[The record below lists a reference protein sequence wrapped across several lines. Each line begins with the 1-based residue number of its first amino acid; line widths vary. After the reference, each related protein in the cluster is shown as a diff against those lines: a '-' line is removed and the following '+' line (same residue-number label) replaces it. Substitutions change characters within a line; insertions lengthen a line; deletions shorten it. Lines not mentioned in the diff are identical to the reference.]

1 MYLAKHIVDVHILT
15 ICKVNYSIHLGGK
28 NMKRITTL
36 LIALLMTAMMILS
49 SCQATPAAPVNN
61 LKLKIGIMP
70 AVDSA
75 PILLAE
81 KKGYFKELGL
91 DIDIQVYNNA
101 ANRES
106 ALQSGELDGTM
117 TDLIAFVN
125 SVQNGLD
132 IKITTSTD
140 GSFPFLLKKGFV
152 EQDKIKIGMM
162 EISVSNF
169 LSDQFLQDKY
179 EMEKVFINEIPAR
192 LEMVK
197 AGQLDMANLPE
208 PIASKGELDGLEKV
222 IYNNIDDFMPE
233 AMVFTG
239 KTLKEKGKELEIF
252 HQAYNKAVADIIKND
267 DEARDVLIE
276 KLALKPE
283 IKDLMTLPKY
293 NLARVPDEAYMNK
306 IIDWVEAVQKIDITV
321 PYDQMI
327 ERKFIK

>member
-1 MYLAKHIVDVHILT
+1 
-15 ICKVNYSIHLGGK
+15 
-28 NMKRITTL
+28 MKRTMTL
-36 LIALLMTAMMILS
+36 LIALLMTAMLILS
-49 SCQATPAAPVNN
+49 GCQGKAAEPASTPAPAPVQAENPDSM
-61 LKLKIGIMP
+61 KLKIGIMP

-91 DIDIQVYNNA
+91 EMDIQVYNNA

-106 ALQSGELDGTM
+106 ALQSGELDGAM

-125 SVQNGLD
+125 NVQNGAD

-152 EQDKIKIGMM
+152 EQKNIKIGMM

-169 LSDQFLQDKY
+169 LSDQFLKDKY

-192 LEMVK
+192 LEMIK

-208 PIASKGELDGLEKV
+208 PIASMGELGGLKKV
-222 IYNNIDDFMPE
+222 VYEITDDFMPE

-239 KTLKEKGKELEIF
+239 KAMTEKEKALKLF
-252 HQAYNKAVADIIKND
+252 HEAYNKAIEDIIKND
-267 DEARDVLIE
+267 GEARDILIE
-276 KLALKPE
+276 KLQLKPE
-283 IKDLMTLPKY
+283 IRDLMALPTY
-293 NLARVPDEAYMNK
+293 HQARVPDENYMNK
-306 IIDWVEAVQKIDITV
+306 VIGWVETVQKIDITV

-327 ERKFIK
+327 ERKFLQ

>member
-1 MYLAKHIVDVHILT
+1 M
-15 ICKVNYSIHLGGK
+15 
-28 NMKRITTL
+28 
-36 LIALLMTAMMILS
+36 
-49 SCQATPAAPVNN
+49 
-61 LKLKIGIMP
+61 KLKIGIMP

-91 DIDIQVYNNA
+91 EMDIQVYNNA

-125 SVQNGLD
+125 SKQNGLD

-152 EQDKIKIGMM
+152 DQKNIKIGMM

-169 LSDQFLQDKY
+169 LSDQFLKDKY

-208 PIASKGELDGLEKV
+208 PIASMGELGGLEKIV
-222 IYNNIDDFMPE
+222 YNNMDDFMPE
-233 AMVFTG
+233 AMVFTS
-239 KTLKEKGKELEIF
+239 KALKEKEKALEMF
-252 HQAYNKAVADIIKND
+252 HQAYNKAIEDIKSND
-267 DEARDVLIE
+267 DEAREVLIE
-276 KLALKPE
+276 KLVLKPE

-293 NLARVPDEAYMNK
+293 HMARVPSEAYINK

-321 PYDQMI
+321 SYDQMV
-327 ERKFIK
+327 ERKFVE

>member
-1 MYLAKHIVDVHILT
+1 
-15 ICKVNYSIHLGGK
+15 
-28 NMKRITTL
+28 MKRISTL
-36 LIALLMTAMMILS
+36 LIALLLTAMVIFAG
-49 SCQATPAAPVNN
+49 CQATPVTPAEPVAPVDNM
-61 LKLKIGIMP
+61 KLKIGIMP

-91 DIDIQVYNNA
+91 EMDIQVYNNA

-125 SVQNGLD
+125 SKQNGMD

-152 EQDKIKIGMM
+152 DQKKIKIGMM

-169 LSDQFLQDKY
+169 LSDQFLKDKY
-179 EMEKVFINEIPAR
+179 EMEKIFINEIPAR

-208 PIASKGELDGLEKV
+208 PIASMGELGGLEKV
-222 IYNNIDDFMPE
+222 VYVNNDEFMPE
-233 AMVFTG
+233 AMVFTS
-239 KTLKEKGKELEIF
+239 KALKEKEKALEMF
-252 HQAYNKAVADIIKND
+252 HQAYNKAVGDIKNND

-276 KLALKPE
+276 KLKLKPE
-283 IKDLMTLPKY
+283 IKKLITLPEY
-293 NLARVPDEAYMNK
+293 HMARVPSEAYINK
-306 IIDWVEAVQKIDITV
+306 VIDWVEAVQKIDITV
-321 PYDQMI
+321 SYDQMI
-327 ERKFIK
+327 ERKFVK

>member
-1 MYLAKHIVDVHILT
+1 
-15 ICKVNYSIHLGGK
+15 
-28 NMKRITTL
+28 MKKTTTL
-36 LIALLMTAMMILS
+36 LIALLMTVTLIFAG
-49 SCQATPAAPVNN
+49 CQGTPAAPVDNM
-61 LKLKIGIMP
+61 KLKIGIMP

-91 DIDIQVYNNA
+91 EMDIQVYNNA

-106 ALQSGELDGTM
+106 ALQSGELDGAM

-125 SVQNGLD
+125 NVQNGMN

-152 EQDKIKIGMM
+152 EQKNIKIGMM

-169 LSDQFLQDKY
+169 LSDQFLKDNY
-179 EMEKVFINEIPAR
+179 EMEKIFINEIPAR
-192 LEMVK
+192 LEMIK

-208 PIASKGELDGLEKV
+208 PIASMGELGGLEKV
-222 IYNNIDDFMPE
+222 VYNNPDDFMPE

-239 KTLKEKGKELEIF
+239 KVLKDKEKALALF
-252 HQAYNKAVADIIKND
+252 HQAYNKAVEDIKNND

-276 KLALKPE
+276 KMALNPE
-283 IKDLMTLPKY
+283 IKDLMTLPQY
-293 NLARVPDEAYMNK
+293 HAARVPDEAYMNK
-306 IIDWVEAVQKIDITV
+306 VIDWVEAVQKIDITV

-327 ERKFIK
+327 ERKFVK

>member
-1 MYLAKHIVDVHILT
+1 
-15 ICKVNYSIHLGGK
+15 
-28 NMKRITTL
+28 MKRITTL
-36 LIALLMTAMMILS
+36 LIALLLTGMMIFTG
-49 SCQATPAAPVNN
+49 CQATPATPAAPETPAAPVEDM
-61 LKLKIGIMP
+61 KLKIGIMP

-81 KKGYFKELGL
+81 KKGYFKDLGL

-132 IKITTSTD
+132 VKITTSTD

-152 EQDKIKIGMM
+152 EQKKIKIGMM
-162 EISVSNF
+162 EVSVSNF
-169 LSDQFLQDKY
+169 LSDQFLKDKY

-208 PIASKGELDGLEKV
+208 PIASMGELGGLEKV
-222 IYNNIDDFMPE
+222 VYANVDNFMPE
-233 AMVFTG
+233 AMIFTG
-239 KTLKEKGKELEIF
+239 KTLKEKGKALEAF
-252 HQAYNKAVADIIKND
+252 HEAYNKAVADIKAND
-267 DEARDVLIE
+267 EEARDVLIE
-276 KLALKPE
+276 KLQLKPE
-283 IKDLMTLPKY
+283 IKKLMALPEY
-293 NLARVPDEAYMNK
+293 NMARVPDEAYLNK
-306 IIDWVEAVQKIDITV
+306 VIAWIEEVQKIDITV
-321 PYDQMI
+321 AYDQMI

>member
-1 MYLAKHIVDVHILT
+1 MR
-15 ICKVNYSIHLGGK
+15 
-28 NMKRITTL
+28 RITTL
-36 LIALLMTAMMILS
+36 LIALLMTAMMIFTG
-49 SCQATPAAPVNN
+49 CQATPAAPATPVDNM
-61 LKLKIGIMP
+61 KLKIGIMP

-81 KKGYFKELGL
+81 KKGYFKELGVEM
-91 DIDIQVYNNA
+91 DIQVYNNA

-125 SVQNGLD
+125 SKQNGLD

-152 EQDKIKIGMM
+152 DQKKIKIGMM

-169 LSDQFLQDKY
+169 LSDQFLKDKY
-179 EMEKVFINEIPAR
+179 EMEKIFINEIPAR

-208 PIASKGELDGLEKV
+208 PIASMGELGGLEKV
-222 IYNNIDDFMPE
+222 VYVNNDEFMPE
-233 AMVFTG
+233 AMVFTS
-239 KTLKEKGKELEIF
+239 KALKEKEKALEMF
-252 HQAYNKAVADIIKND
+252 HQAYNKAVADIKNND

-276 KLALKPE
+276 KLTLKPE
-283 IKDLMTLPKY
+283 IKKLITLPEY
-293 NLARVPDEAYMNK
+293 HMARVPSEAYINK
-306 IIDWVEAVQKIDITV
+306 VIDWVEAVQKIDITV
-321 PYDQMI
+321 SYDQMI
-327 ERKFIK
+327 ERKFVK

>member
-1 MYLAKHIVDVHILT
+1 
-15 ICKVNYSIHLGGK
+15 
-28 NMKRITTL
+28 MKRKPIL
-36 LIALLMTAMMILS
+36 VIALLMIAMMILTN
-49 SCQATPAAPVNN
+49 CQAVPATPVAAVDNM
-61 LKLKIGIMP
+61 KLKIGIMP

-81 KKGYFKELGL
+81 KKGYFKDLGL
-91 DIDIQVYNNA
+91 DMDIQVYNNA

-106 ALQSGELDGTM
+106 ALQSGELDGAM

-125 SVQNGLD
+125 GVQNGLD

-152 EQDKIKIGMM
+152 DQKKIKIGMM
-162 EISVSNF
+162 EASVSNF
-169 LSDQFLQDKY
+169 LSDQFLKYKY

-208 PIASKGELDGLEKV
+208 PIASMGELGGLEKV
-222 IYNNIDDFMPE
+222 VYINTDDFMPE
-233 AMVFTG
+233 AMVFTS
-239 KTLKEKGKELEIF
+239 KALKEKEKALEMF
-252 HQAYNKAVADIIKND
+252 HQAYNKAVEDIKSNN

-276 KLALKPE
+276 KLELKPE
-283 IKDLMTLPKY
+283 IKNLMTLPEY
-293 NLARVPDEAYMNK
+293 HIARVPDETYINK
-306 IIDWVEAVQKIDITV
+306 VIGWVEEVQKIDITV

-327 ERKFIK
+327 ERKFVK

>member
-1 MYLAKHIVDVHILT
+1 
-15 ICKVNYSIHLGGK
+15 
-28 NMKRITTL
+28 MKKTTTL
-36 LIALLMTAMMILS
+36 LIALLMTVTLIFAG
-49 SCQATPAAPVNN
+49 CQGAPAAPVDDM
-61 LKLKIGIMP
+61 KLKIGIMP

-91 DIDIQVYNNA
+91 EMDIQVYNNA

-106 ALQSGELDGTM
+106 ALQSGELDGAM

-125 SVQNGLD
+125 NVQNGMD

-152 EQDKIKIGMM
+152 EQKNIKIGMM

-169 LSDQFLQDKY
+169 LSDQFLKDNY
-179 EMEKVFINEIPAR
+179 EMEKIFINEIPAR
-192 LEMVK
+192 LEMIK

-208 PIASKGELDGLEKV
+208 PIASMGELGGLEKV
-222 IYNNIDDFMPE
+222 VYNNPDDFMPE

-239 KTLKEKGKELEIF
+239 KVLKDKEKGLALF
-252 HQAYNKAVADIIKND
+252 HQAYNKAVEDIKNND

-276 KLALKPE
+276 KMALNPE
-283 IKDLMTLPKY
+283 IKDLMTLPQY
-293 NLARVPDEAYMNK
+293 HAARVPDEAYMNK
-306 IIDWVEAVQKIDITV
+306 VIDWVEAVQKIDITV

-327 ERKFIK
+327 ERKFVK

>member
-1 MYLAKHIVDVHILT
+1 
-15 ICKVNYSIHLGGK
+15 
-28 NMKRITTL
+28 MKRTTTL
-36 LIALLMTAMMILS
+36 LIALLMTATMIFAG
-49 SCQATPAAPVNN
+49 CQATPAAPAAPADSM
-61 LKLKIGIMP
+61 KLKIGIMP

-91 DIDIQVYNNA
+91 EMDIQVYNNA

-106 ALQSGELDGTM
+106 ALQSGELDGAM

-125 SVQNGLD
+125 NKQNGLD

-140 GSFPFLLKKGFV
+140 GSFPFLLKKDFV
-152 EQDKIKIGMM
+152 DQKNIKIGMM

-169 LSDQFLQDKY
+169 LSDQFLKDKY
-179 EMEKVFINEIPAR
+179 EMEKIFINEIPAR
-192 LEMVK
+192 LEMIK

-208 PIASKGELDGLEKV
+208 PIASMGELGGLEKV
-222 IYNNIDDFMPE
+222 VYNNPDDFMPE

-239 KTLKEKGKELEIF
+239 KVLKEKQKELELF
-252 HQAYNKAVADIIKND
+252 HQAYNKAVEDIKNND

-276 KLALKPE
+276 KMELNPE
-283 IKDLMTLPKY
+283 IKDLMTLPQY
-293 NLARVPDEAYMNK
+293 HTVRVPDEAYMNK
-306 IIDWVEAVQKIDITV
+306 VIDWVEAVQKLDITV

-327 ERKFIK
+327 ERKFVK

>member
-1 MYLAKHIVDVHILT
+1 
-15 ICKVNYSIHLGGK
+15 
-28 NMKRITTL
+28 MKRITTL
-36 LIALLMTAMMILS
+36 LITLLMAAMMILT
-49 SCQATPAAPVNN
+49 SCQATPATPADNM
-61 LKLKIGIMP
+61 KLKIGIMP

-91 DIDIQVYNNA
+91 DMDIQVYNNA

-125 SVQNGLD
+125 SKQNGLD

-152 EQDKIKIGMM
+152 EQKNIKIGMM

-169 LSDQFLQDKY
+169 LSDQFLKEKY

-208 PIASKGELDGLEKV
+208 PIASMGELGGLEKV
-222 IYNNIDDFMPE
+222 VYTNTDDFMPE

-239 KTLKEKGKELEIF
+239 KVLKEKEEALKLF
-252 HQAYNKAVADIIKND
+252 HQAYDKAVGDIKNND
-267 DEARDVLIE
+267 DEARTVLIE
-276 KLALKPE
+276 KLELKPE
-283 IKDLMTLPKY
+283 IKDLMTLPEY
-293 NLARVPDEAYMNK
+293 HMARVPSEEYMNK
-306 IIDWVEAVQKIDITV
+306 VIDWVESVQKIDITV

-327 ERKFIK
+327 ERKFVK

>member
-1 MYLAKHIVDVHILT
+1 
-15 ICKVNYSIHLGGK
+15 
-28 NMKRITTL
+28 MKRTTTL
-36 LIALLMTAMMILS
+36 LIALLMTATMIFAG
-49 SCQATPAAPVNN
+49 CQATPAAPAAPAAPADSM
-61 LKLKIGIMP
+61 KLKIGIMP

-91 DIDIQVYNNA
+91 EMDIQVYNNA

-106 ALQSGELDGTM
+106 ALQSGELDGAM

-125 SVQNGLD
+125 NKQNGLD

-140 GSFPFLLKKGFV
+140 GSFPFLLKKDFV
-152 EQDKIKIGMM
+152 DQKNIKIGMM

-169 LSDQFLQDKY
+169 LSDQFLKDKY
-179 EMEKVFINEIPAR
+179 EMEKIFINEIPAR
-192 LEMVK
+192 LEMIK

-208 PIASKGELDGLEKV
+208 PIASMGELGGLEKV
-222 IYNNIDDFMPE
+222 VYNNPDDFMPE

-239 KTLKEKGKELEIF
+239 KVLKEKQKELELF
-252 HQAYNKAVADIIKND
+252 HQAYNKAVEDIKNND

-276 KLALKPE
+276 KMELNPE
-283 IKDLMTLPKY
+283 IKDLMTLPQY
-293 NLARVPDEAYMNK
+293 HTVRVPDEAYMNK
-306 IIDWVEAVQKIDITV
+306 VIDWVEAVQKLDITV

-327 ERKFIK
+327 ERKFVK

>member
-1 MYLAKHIVDVHILT
+1 
-15 ICKVNYSIHLGGK
+15 
-28 NMKRITTL
+28 MKKIATL
-36 LIALLMTAMMILS
+36 LIALLMAAMLVLT
-49 SCQATPAAPVNN
+49 SCQATPATSTDNM
-61 LKLKIGIMP
+61 KLKIGIMP

-91 DIDIQVYNNA
+91 DMDIQVYNNA

-125 SVQNGLD
+125 SKQNGLD

-152 EQDKIKIGMM
+152 EQKNIKIGMM
-162 EISVSNF
+162 EVSVSNF
-169 LSDQFLQDKY
+169 LSDLFLKDEY

-208 PIASKGELDGLEKV
+208 PIASMGELGGLKKV
-222 IYNNIDDFMPE
+222 VYYGTDDFMPE

-239 KTLKEKGKELEIF
+239 KVLKEKEEALKLF
-252 HQAYNKAVADIIKND
+252 HQAYNRAVEDIKND
-267 DEARDVLIE
+267 DEEARTVLIE
-276 KLALKPE
+276 KLELKPE
-283 IKDLMTLPKY
+283 IKDLMTLPEY
-293 NLARVPDEAYMNK
+293 HMARVPSEEYMNK
-306 IIDWVEAVQKIDITV
+306 VIDWVESVQKIDITV

-327 ERKFIK
+327 ERKFVK

>member
-1 MYLAKHIVDVHILT
+1 MR
-15 ICKVNYSIHLGGK
+15 
-28 NMKRITTL
+28 RITTL
-36 LIALLMTAMMILS
+36 LIALLMIAMMIFTG
-49 SCQATPAAPVNN
+49 CQATPETPAAPVDNM
-61 LKLKIGIMP
+61 KLKIGIMP

-91 DIDIQVYNNA
+91 EMDIQVYNNA

-125 SVQNGLD
+125 SKQNGLD

-152 EQDKIKIGMM
+152 DQKKIKIGMM

-169 LSDQFLQDKY
+169 LSDQFLKDKY
-179 EMEKVFINEIPAR
+179 EMEKIFINEIPAR

-208 PIASKGELDGLEKV
+208 PIASMGELGGLEKV
-222 IYNNIDDFMPE
+222 VYVNNDEFMPE
-233 AMVFTG
+233 AMVFTS
-239 KTLKEKGKELEIF
+239 KALKEKEKALEMF
-252 HQAYNKAVADIIKND
+252 HQAYNKAVADIKNND

-276 KLALKPE
+276 KLTLKPE
-283 IKDLMTLPKY
+283 IKKLITLPEY
-293 NLARVPDEAYMNK
+293 HMARVPSEAYINK
-306 IIDWVEAVQKIDITV
+306 VIDWVEAVQKIDITV
-321 PYDQMI
+321 SYDQMI
-327 ERKFIK
+327 ERKFVK

>member
-1 MYLAKHIVDVHILT
+1 
-15 ICKVNYSIHLGGK
+15 
-28 NMKRITTL
+28 MKRVTTL
-36 LIALLMTAMMILS
+36 LIALLMTAMMIFTG
-49 SCQATPAAPVNN
+49 CQATPATPAATETPVTPIEDM
-61 LKLKIGIMP
+61 KLKIGIMP

-81 KKGYFKELGL
+81 KKGYFKDLGL

-152 EQDKIKIGMM
+152 EQKNIKVGMM
-162 EISVSNF
+162 EVSVSNF
-169 LSDQFLQDKY
+169 LSDQFLKDKY

-208 PIASKGELDGLEKV
+208 PIASMGELGGLEKV
-222 IYNNIDDFMPE
+222 VYTNVDNFMPE

-239 KTLKEKGKELEIF
+239 KTLKEKSKALEAF
-252 HQAYNKAVADIIKND
+252 HQAYNKAVADIISND
-267 DEARDVLIE
+267 EEARDVLIE
-276 KLALKPE
+276 KLKLKPE
-283 IKDLMTLPKY
+283 IKKLITLPQY
-293 NLARVPDEAYMNK
+293 NMARVPDEAYLNK
-306 IIDWVEAVQKIDITV
+306 VIGWVEEVQKIDITV

-327 ERKFIK
+327 ERKFIQ

>member
-1 MYLAKHIVDVHILT
+1 
-15 ICKVNYSIHLGGK
+15 
-28 NMKRITTL
+28 MKKTTTL
-36 LIALLMTAMMILS
+36 LIALLMTATMIFAG
-49 SCQATPAAPVNN
+49 CQATPAAPADNM
-61 LKLKIGIMP
+61 KLKIGIMP

-91 DIDIQVYNNA
+91 EMDIQVYNNA

-106 ALQSGELDGTM
+106 ALQSGELDGAM

-125 SVQNGLD
+125 NKQNGLD

-140 GSFPFLLKKGFV
+140 GSFPFLLKKDFV
-152 EQDKIKIGMM
+152 DQKNIKIGMM

-169 LSDQFLQDKY
+169 LSDQFLKDKY
-179 EMEKVFINEIPAR
+179 EMEKIFINEIPAR
-192 LEMVK
+192 LEMIK

-208 PIASKGELDGLEKV
+208 PIASMGELGGLEKV
-222 IYNNIDDFMPE
+222 VYNNPDDFMPE

-239 KTLKEKGKELEIF
+239 KVLKEKQKELELF
-252 HQAYNKAVADIIKND
+252 HQAYNKAVEDIKNND

-276 KLALKPE
+276 KMELNPE
-283 IKDLMTLPKY
+283 IKDLMTLPQY
-293 NLARVPDEAYMNK
+293 HTVRVPDEAYMNK
-306 IIDWVEAVQKIDITV
+306 VIDWVEAVQKLDITV

-327 ERKFIK
+327 ERKFVK

>member
-1 MYLAKHIVDVHILT
+1 
-15 ICKVNYSIHLGGK
+15 
-28 NMKRITTL
+28 MKKTTTL
-36 LIALLMTAMMILS
+36 LIALLMTVTLIFAG
-49 SCQATPAAPVNN
+49 CQGAPAAPVDDM
-61 LKLKIGIMP
+61 KLKIGIMP

-91 DIDIQVYNNA
+91 EMDIQVYNNA

-106 ALQSGELDGTM
+106 ALQSGELDGAM

-125 SVQNGLD
+125 NVQNGMD

-152 EQDKIKIGMM
+152 EQKNIKIGMM

-169 LSDQFLQDKY
+169 LSDQFLKDNY
-179 EMEKVFINEIPAR
+179 EMEKIFINEIPAR
-192 LEMVK
+192 LEMIK

-208 PIASKGELDGLEKV
+208 PIASMGELGGLEKV
-222 IYNNIDDFMPE
+222 VYNNPDDFMPE

-239 KTLKEKGKELEIF
+239 KVLKDKEKALALF
-252 HQAYNKAVADIIKND
+252 HQAYNKAVEDIKNND

-276 KLALKPE
+276 KMALNPE
-283 IKDLMTLPKY
+283 IKDLMTLPQY
-293 NLARVPDEAYMNK
+293 HAARVPDEAYMNK
-306 IIDWVEAVQKIDITV
+306 VIDWVEAVQKIDITV

-327 ERKFIK
+327 ERKFVK

>member
-1 MYLAKHIVDVHILT
+1 MKKITIL
-15 ICKVNYSIHLGGK
+15 I
-28 NMKRITTL
+28 
-36 LIALLMTAMMILS
+36 IALLMTAMMIFT
-49 SCQATPAAPVNN
+49 SCQATPETPAAPVDNM
-61 LKLKIGIMP
+61 KLKIGIMP

-81 KKGYFKELGL
+81 KMGYFKDLGL

-152 EQDKIKIGMM
+152 DQKKIKIGMM
-162 EISVSNF
+162 EVSVSNF
-169 LSDQFLQDKY
+169 LSDQFLKDKY

-208 PIASKGELDGLEKV
+208 PIASMGELGGLEKV
-222 IYNNIDDFMPE
+222 VYTNTDDFMPE
-233 AMVFTG
+233 AMVFTA
-239 KTLKEKGKELEIF
+239 KALKEKEKAIEAF
-252 HQAYNKAVADIIKND
+252 HQAYNKAVTDIKGND
-267 DEARDVLIE
+267 EEARDVLIE

-283 IKDLMTLPKY
+283 IKKLITLPEY
-293 NLARVPDEAYMNK
+293 HMARVPDEAYINK
-306 IIDWVEAVQKIDITV
+306 VIGWVEEVQKIDITV

-327 ERKFIK
+327 ERKFVK